1 MYPHSD
7 AFDLQ
12 ALKAKIEKTSQN
24 SISLNIGRRIVLNKD
39 LQPLLIYQLH
49 CVIISSLEKSLEKDE
64 L

>member
-39 LQPLLIYQLH
+39 LQPLLIYQSYTVL
-49 CVIISSLEKSLEKDE
+49 
-64 L
+64 